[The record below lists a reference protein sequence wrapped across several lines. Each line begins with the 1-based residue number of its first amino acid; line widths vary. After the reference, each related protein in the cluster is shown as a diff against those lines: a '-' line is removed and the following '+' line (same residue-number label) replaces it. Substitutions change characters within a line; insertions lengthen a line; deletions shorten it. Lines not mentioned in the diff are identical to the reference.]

1 MTQTIKPNDLVYIP
15 SVSFRLH
22 KVVLGGGDLLILH
35 AWSRNIY
42 HINREGCLY
51 NPHTNK
57 WHTQQFAFLATPEN
71 KEKLERVYG
80 WLEDIPVDKN

>member
-15 SVSFRLH
+15 SISFRLH
-22 KVVLGGGDLLILH
+22 EVVIGGGDLLILH

-71 KEKLERVYG
+71 KENLNEFMDG
-80 WLEDIPVDKN
+80 